1 MEPLIN
7 FSFADADDTDRLNSS
22 AIEMIEKVVR
32 HFAFLNEV
40 TIHSTIHGF
49 IATFQRHKDRFIPA
63 DAGKPGRMD
72 KSDAEFFFKL
82 DGLRWFEGTTDKLK
96 IGFDNHFTS

>member
-1 MEPLIN
+1 MPSPIN
-7 FSFADADDTDRLNSS
+7 ITFADADDTDRLNSS

-40 TIHSTIHGF
+40 TIHSTVHGF
-49 IATFQRHKDRFIPA
+49 VATFQRHKDNFIAA
-63 DAGKPGRMD
+63 DAGKPGRMY
-72 KSDAEFFFKL
+72 KSEAEFFLNL
-82 DGLRWFEGTTDKLK
+82 DGLRWFEDTTDILK